1 MPLGEK
7 YFSTQPRW
15 KQRAVL
21 FVCVRHGRSLFKFLP
36 LFIAVS
42 VSDSDQDFGPRLLIG
57 DERTERTRSAGA
69 LAILGVD
76 GASFQTRREKNV
88 CTGLCKEVVKQCF
101 AQRR

>member
-57 DERTERTRSAGA
+57 DERTKRNFGCGWSVVPNKKGKKCLHRFVQRSCKTMFC
-69 LAILGVD
+69 
-76 GASFQTRREKNV
+76 SEKV
-88 CTGLCKEVVKQCF
+88 RDAEK
-101 AQRR
+101 R